1 MNKQKLI
8 DVFKLTIIFSLI
20 IQILTTIFNI
30 GILTVDIFDKS
41 FQDDIE
47 LLIQLVWLGLIVQ
60 IIEGTFYAWLVK
72 YVDAIS
78 NITKY
83 RYYDWFFS
91 TPTMLITLVVY
102 SLYLKDREENEKE
115 VIKKDNSSDKKEKLE
130 KTAKK
135 SNNDLW
141 SYMNENKYLLSIIL
155 FLNTLMLLFGYL
167 GEIGTITNNT
177 AVMFGFI
184 PFLAY
189 FYLIYDNYAKY
200 TTTGTWLLGLFAAI
214 WSLYGF
220 AALMPYYIKNISYNI
235 LDTISKNF
243 FEVFLGFKLLFALN
257 I

>member
-1 MNKQKLI
+1 MAKHKLFDI
-8 DVFKLTIIFSLI
+8 FKLTIFFSLI
-20 IQILTTIFNI
+20 VQIVTTFFNI
-30 GILTVDIFDKS
+30 GILSFDIFDIS
-41 FQDDIE
+41 FQDDVE

-72 YVDAIS
+72 YVDALS

-102 SLYLKDREENEKE
+102 LLYLKDKEENEKE
-115 VIKKDNSSDKKEKLE
+115 VVKKDSNSDKKEKLE

-141 SYMNENKYLLSIIL
+141 SYINENKYLLSIIL
-155 FLNTLMLLFGYL
+155 FLNALMLLFGYL
-167 GEIGTITNNT
+167 GEIDFITNNT

-184 PFLAY
+184 PFLTY
-189 FYLIYDNYAKY
+189 FYLIYDNYAKH
-200 TTTGTWLLGLFAAI
+200 TTMGIWLFGLFSAI

-220 AALMPYYIKNISYNI
+220 AALMPYYIKNISYNL

-257 I
+257 V

>member
-102 SLYLKDREENEKE
+102 LLYLKDREENEKE
-115 VIKKDNSSDKKEKLE
+115 VIKKDSNSEKKEKLE

-141 SYMNENKYLLSIIL
+141 SYMKENKYLLTIIL
-155 FLNTLMLLFGYL
+155 LLNALMLLFGYL
-167 GEIGTITNNT
+167 GEIGSISNST
-177 AVMFGFI
+177 AVTFGFI
-184 PFLAY
+184 PFLSY
-189 FYLIYDNYAKY
+189 FYLIYEYYAKH
-200 TTTGTWLLGLFAAI
+200 TTQGIYLFVLFTAI

-220 AALMPYYIKNISYNI
+220 AALMPYYIKNIGYNL
-235 LDTISKNF
+235 LDIVSKNF

>member
-8 DVFKLTIIFSLI
+8 DVLILTIYISLI

-30 GILTVDIFDKS
+30 GILSLDIFDKS

-47 LLIQLVWLGLIVQ
+47 ILIQLVWLGLIVQ
-60 IIEGTFYAWLVK
+60 IIEGTFYAWLTK
-72 YVDAIS
+72 YVNVIS

-102 SLYLKDREENEKE
+102 LLYLKDREENEKE
-115 VIKKDNSSDKKEKLE
+115 VIKKDSNSEKNGKLE

-141 SYMNENKYLLSIIL
+141 SYIKENKYLLSIIL
-155 FLNTLMLLFGYL
+155 FLNALMLLLGYL
-167 GEIGTITNNT
+167 GEIGTISNST

-184 PFLAY
+184 PFLSY
-189 FYLIYDNYAKY
+189 FYLIYDNYAKH
-200 TTTGTWLLGLFAAI
+200 TTTGIYLFLLFTVI

-220 AALMPYYIKNISYNI
+220 AALMPYYIKNIGYNL
-235 LDTISKNF
+235 LDIVSKNF

>member
-8 DVFKLTIIFSLI
+8 DLLILTIYISLI

-30 GILTVDIFDKS
+30 GILSLDIFDKS

-47 LLIQLVWLGLIVQ
+47 ILIQLIWLGLIVQ

-72 YVDAIS
+72 YVDVIS

-102 SLYLKDREENEKE
+102 LLYLKDREENEKE
-115 VIKKDNSSDKKEKLE
+115 VIKKDSNSDKKEKLE

-141 SYMNENKYLLSIIL
+141 SYLKENKYLLSIIL
-155 FLNTLMLLFGYL
+155 FLNSLMLLFGYL
-167 GEIGTITNNT
+167 GEIGTISNST
-177 AVMFGFI
+177 AVMLGFI
-184 PFLAY
+184 PFLSY

-200 TTTGTWLLGLFAAI
+200 TTTGIWLFVLFTAI

-220 AALMPYYIKNISYNI
+220 AALMPYYIKNIGYNL
-235 LDTISKNF
+235 LDIVSKNF